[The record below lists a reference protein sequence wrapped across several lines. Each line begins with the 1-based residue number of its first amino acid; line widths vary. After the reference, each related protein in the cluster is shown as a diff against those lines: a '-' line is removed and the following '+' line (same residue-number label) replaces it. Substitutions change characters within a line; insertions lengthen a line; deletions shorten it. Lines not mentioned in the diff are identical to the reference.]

1 VEQARAATTA
11 DAPILGALFAQ
22 ARREVEVERGGAL
35 LAASVASPERS
46 PQEVLLEALADADRL
61 VVVGTLDTVEV
72 GFALARYAVVGT
84 TPVGI
89 VDALYVEAA
98 ARQVSVGEAMVD
110 LIVQWCERRGC
121 RGVDAPALPGSRP
134 AKAFFEEH
142 GFVTRLL
149 IMHRALNPRD
159 GK

>member
-1 VEQARAATTA
+1 MEEARAATAA
-11 DAPILGALFAQ
+11 DAPILGDLWAQ

-35 LAASVASPERS
+35 LVDSLARPGQS

-72 GFALARYAVVGT
+72 GFALARYAVVGL

-89 VDALYVEAA
+89 VEALYVEPE

-110 LIVQWCERRGC
+110 AVVEWCERRGC

-134 AKAFFEEH
+134 AKAFFEDH

-149 IMHRALNPRD
+149 IMHRPLTPPD

>member
-1 VEQARAATTA
+1 MEQARAATAA
-11 DAPILGALFAQ
+11 DAPILGALWAQ

-35 LAASVASPERS
+35 LLDSVVSPERS
-46 PQEVLLEALADADRL
+46 PQDVLLEALADADRL

-72 GFALARYAVVGT
+72 GFALARYAVVGL
-84 TPVGI
+84 TPIGI
-89 VDALYVEAA
+89 VDALYVEPA

-110 LIVQWCERRGC
+110 AIMEWCEGRGC

-134 AKAFFEEH
+134 AKAFFEDH

-149 IMHRALNPRD
+149 VMHRPLTPPD
-159 GK
+159 GQ